1 VFRPKVMKVEI
12 PTDVKTMPKST
23 DSAATDSIQSKPR
36 SSILG
41 QSGEMLVTQ
50 WLQQQGWSI
59 LARSWT
65 SRWGELDVVAL
76 RESNGPVSQTE
87 NRVAFRKEDRMVAF
101 VEVKTRS
108 SGNWDADGLL
118 AITLSKQAKLWKT
131 AQLFLA
137 QHPHLAEY
145 PCRFDV
151 ALVSA
156 MRSREALASDTWPTI
171 ALEQPI
177 HWNGYRLTLGTYLE
191 SAFGLG

>member
-1 VFRPKVMKVEI
+1 MFRPKVKKVEI
-12 PTDVKTMPKST
+12 SRELTVMPKST
-23 DSAATDSIQSKPR
+23 DSAGTNSVNSKPR

-41 QSGEMLVTQ
+41 QNGEMLVAQ
-50 WLQQQGWSI
+50 WLQQQGWLI
-59 LARSWT
+59 LARGWS

-76 RESNGPVSQTE
+76 R
-87 NRVAFRKEDRMVAF
+87 KEDRIASQNENQVVAF

-118 AITLSKQAKLWKT
+118 AITTAKQIKLWKT

-137 QHPHLAEY
+137 QHPHLADHS
-145 PCRFDV
+145 CRFDV

-156 MRSREALASDTWPTI
+156 ARSREIIASKTMASETWPPI

-177 HWNGYRLTLGTYLE
+177 HWKGYRLTLSTYLE

>member
-1 VFRPKVMKVEI
+1 MPQF
-12 PTDVKTMPKST
+12 TDAINP
-23 DSAATDSIQSKPR
+23 KPR

-41 QSGEMLVTQ
+41 QDGERLVAQ
-50 WLQQQGWSI
+50 WLQQQNWSI
-59 LARSWT
+59 LARGWT

-76 RESNGPVSQTE
+76 SEGDRIATQAEYRTASRN
-87 NRVAFRKEDRMVAF
+87 EDRMVAF

-118 AITLSKQAKLWKT
+118 AITPSKQVKLWKT

-137 QHPHLAEY
+137 QHPHLADY

-156 MRSREALASDTWPTI
+156 VRSAEALASNTWPPIT
-171 ALEQPI
+171 LGQPI
-177 HWNGYRLTLGTYLE
+177 HWSSYRLTLSTYLE
-191 SAFGLG
+191 SAFELG